1 MFVPSYQ
8 MHNVLKVY
16 SNKLRHNIST
26 KRQNSSEKAAT
37 KRVNLNSEGKRNSTI
52 EKVSKDIFDK
62 IIRFGSQTVTSKQG
76 PGGAEESVNNGNGS
90 VKPSKSGFVYNVM
103 DAVNGKTTNA
113 VSVEDPEFL
122 IQRLDQMSK
131 DTIAI
136 KETDTGIGDKRE
148 SDNPMLKA
156 REVKE
161 SLPVNLDTG

>member
-1 MFVPSYQ
+1 
-8 MHNVLKVY
+8 
-16 SNKLRHNIST
+16 
-26 KRQNSSEKAAT
+26 
-37 KRVNLNSEGKRNSTI
+37 
-52 EKVSKDIFDK
+52 
-62 IIRFGSQTVTSKQG
+62 
-76 PGGAEESVNNGNGS
+76 
-90 VKPSKSGFVYNVM
+90 
-103 DAVNGKTTNA
+103 
-113 VSVEDPEFL
+113 VEDPEFL